1 MNKMLNIAHISSEC
15 APYAKTGGL
24 GDVVQQ
30 LPNALAKM
38 GHNVCTIIPLYGFLK
53 RSLKKKVIFKNVP
66 IQLRGK
72 QYKASLVQ
80 TLVKNGNPIFF
91 IDNEELFGR
100 SNQIYTSEN
109 DGMRF
114 LFFDVAALTFLNM
127 LAEKR
132 ITPFTDGVIDIV
144 HCHDWHAGLI
154 PEMLE
159 NSKDFPYLVNTAT
172 SYTIH
177 NLAYQGQTSWKR
189 TPAKQVDHC
198 ISNPFHN
205 KVQPRFLSFMKRGI
219 MYADTV
225 NTVSERYAQEIL
237 TKKYGQG
244 LDPLLRAHKANVY
257 GIINGVDYTVWNPQ
271 FDKSVYTKFS
281 TETFSKKVQNKLMLQ
296 KELGLE
302 VCVDIPMIGM
312 SNRLS
317 EQKGF
322 GLLEY
327 KIQQLLTLQMQLVI
341 VGSGDKL
348 YLKQF
353 KAFAKKY
360 PRCIAISSPF
370 TETMASKVYAA
381 SDMYLM
387 PSRFEPCGI
396 SQLISLRYGGV
407 PIVHSTGGLHDTITD
422 YDFRN
427 DTGNGFT
434 FPDFD
439 ASELLMT
446 ISRAIEAYQNSKAW
460 KKLAI
465 RGMRQSFS
473 WDLPAKKYVEL
484 YEIAIEHMNMRTDSP
499 KDRLKL
505 IAVKKRVLA

>member
-1 MNKMLNIAHISSEC
+1 MNRHLNIAHVSAEC
-15 APYAKTGGL
+15 APFAKSGGL

-30 LPNALAKM
+30 LPDALAKM
-38 GHNVCTIIPLYGFLK
+38 GHHVCTIIPLYGFLK
-53 RSLKKKVIFKNVP
+53 RSLKTKIVFKNIP
-66 IQLRGK
+66 IEVRGK
-72 QYKASLVQ
+72 KYKTSLVK
-80 TLVKNGNPIFF
+80 TYVKSGNPIFF
-91 IDNEELFGR
+91 VDNEELFGR
-100 SNQIYTSEN
+100 SNQIYTLEN
-109 DGMRF
+109 DGLRF
-114 LFFDVAALTFLNM
+114 LFFDIAAATFLNM
-127 LAEKR
+127 MAEQR
-132 ITPFTDGVIDIV
+132 TTPFTDGVIDIV

-154 PEMLE
+154 PELME
-159 NSKDFPYLVNTAT
+159 DPKTYPYLKNTAT

-177 NLAYQGQTSWKR
+177 NLAYQGQVSWKKIPKHQIDHCLVN
-189 TPAKQVDHC
+189 PAKTK
-198 ISNPFHN
+198 I
-205 KVQPRFLSFMKRGI
+205 QPRFLSFMKRGI

-237 TKKYGQG
+237 TKKFGQG

-257 GIINGVDYTVWNPQ
+257 GIINGVDYTVWNPK
-271 FDKSVYTKFS
+271 FDPNVYVKFDAN
-281 TETFSKKVQNKLMLQ
+281 TFSRKIQNKLKLQ

-302 VCVDIPMIGM
+302 VNKNIPMIGM

-322 GLLEY
+322 GLLQY
-327 KIQQLLTLQMQLVI
+327 KMQQLLTLRVQLVI
-341 VGSGDKL
+341 VGSGDKI
-348 YLKQF
+348 YLKEF
-353 KAFAKKY
+353 KSVAKKN
-360 PRCIAISSPF
+360 PTTVAFSSPF
-370 TETMASKVYAA
+370 TESMASKVYAA

-407 PIVHSTGGLHDTITD
+407 PIVHSVGGLHDTITD
-422 YDFRN
+422 YDFRKN
-427 DTGNGFT
+427 TGNGFT

-446 ISRAIEAYQNSKAW
+446 ISRAIEAYQNTASW

-473 WDLPAKKYVEL
+473 WDLPAKKYGEL
-484 YEIAIEHMNMRTDSP
+484 YTIAIDHMNMRKQSP

-505 IAVKKRVLA
+505 IQLKKKILA